1 MVKPVRMTMQE
12 ILSMWLD
19 VGHKLQKHPPDGD
32 KEVVPKTERSS
43 DPYANTYLLSRSNT
57 AIYRRVQNEG

>member
-19 VGHKLQKHPPDGD
+19 IGHKLQKHPPDED
-32 KEVVPKTERSS
+32 KEQSDGKVVKVKE
-43 DPYANTYLLSRSNT
+43 D
-57 AIYRRVQNEG
+57 EK

>member
-19 VGHKLQKHPPDGD
+19 IGHKLQKHPPDGD
-32 KEVVPKTERSS
+32 EEVIPKDRKE
-43 DPYANTYLLSRSNT
+43 
-57 AIYRRVQNEG
+57 Q